1 MRVSGNGGG
10 FFDSIRVATLIFPG
24 TRREDKFSRVS
35 IQGNIHFRQKSHSH
49 CLRARCFPHFKSAKE
64 SNATHDG
71 SELMLATGSSYWAG
85 IARDTLCLAN
95 EAADVAADL

>member
-1 MRVSGNGGG
+1 M
-10 FFDSIRVATLIFPG
+10 ATLIFPG
-24 TRREDKFSRVS
+24 TRGGRTSSQGSYSRKH
-35 IQGNIHFRQKSHSH
+35 IFPAKII
-49 CLRARCFPHFKSAKE
+49 ATDYERCFPHFESAKE
-64 SNATHDG
+64 SNATHGG

>member
-1 MRVSGNGGG
+1 MVEEFKIYSRDDFNISGKGRGRGERVLKG
-10 FFDSIRVATLIFPG
+10 RVQ
-24 TRREDKFSRVS
+24 E
-35 IQGNIHFRQKSHSH
+35 NIYFRQKFHSYYE
-49 CLRARCFPHFKSAKE
+49 RRFPHFKSAKE
-64 SNATHDG
+64 SNAAHDG